1 MSCDN
6 PCAYI
11 TEELKKSGF
20 ECSSIARKLFADPII
35 KSSFV
40 GDDEEN
46 LESWLKKIGEIM
58 KKVKC
63 PIKFMYSI
71 KYRIGDKG
79 RGDIKFDVQI
89 TFKKE
94 AEYDYKYPKEELKTM
109 LDDYNKIRD
118 MSYALVSSGGVSR
131 VDITKEFKNYKRKSY
146 KKDLSK
152 VFE

>member
-1 MSCDN
+1 
-6 PCAYI
+6 
-11 TEELKKSGF
+11 
-20 ECSSIARKLFADPII
+20 
-35 KSSFV
+35 
-40 GDDEEN
+40 
-46 LESWLKKIGEIM
+46 
-58 KKVKC
+58 
-63 PIKFMYSI
+63 MYSI